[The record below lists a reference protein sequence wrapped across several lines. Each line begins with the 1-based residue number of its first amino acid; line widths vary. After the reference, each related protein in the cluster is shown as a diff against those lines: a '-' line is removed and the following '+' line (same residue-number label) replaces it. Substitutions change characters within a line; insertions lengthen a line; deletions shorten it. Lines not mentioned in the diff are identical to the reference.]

1 MSFQSSILCATTGT
15 TFNNWPPK
23 WYEALHGKLPTRSDP
38 ASLKSETKR
47 SWNGLL
53 KNATALALLNFDH
66 NRSYLRNLIRMQ
78 QFPCRDRGTIKY
90 PAAIYTPGKH
100 SFLLSLFFLGEPVAK
115 TPKISPYNQAIDY
128 FSYAS
133 YCAVQLV

>member
-1 MSFQSSILCATTGT
+1 
-15 TFNNWPPK
+15 
-23 WYEALHGKLPTRSDP
+23 
-38 ASLKSETKR
+38 
-47 SWNGLL
+47 
-53 KNATALALLNFDH
+53 
-66 NRSYLRNLIRMQ
+66 MQ

-90 PAAIYTPGKH
+90 SAAFYTPGKH

-115 TPKISPYNQAIDY
+115 TPKISPYNLAIDY